1 MDNKEITHLEQHY
14 NMRKKLWCDVY
25 LAYVGA
31 SNSTNNDGAY
41 KWADIALERFDE
53 RFSKPKETES

>member
-1 MDNKEITHLEQHY
+1 MDNKEITQSEIHE
-14 NMRKKLWCDVY
+14 NIRKKLWCDVY
-25 LAYVGA
+25 VAYVGA

-53 RFSKPKETES
+53 KFNKPKQPQS

>member
-31 SNSTNNDGAY
+31 SNSTNNDGA
-41 KWADIALERFDE
+41 
-53 RFSKPKETES
+53 